1 MMIRIPT
8 DLIAKTVTPALKS
21 REEIAGAYL
30 FGSALELCRPDSDI
44 DIGLVIDPL
53 AGPPEEYYERIANS
67 IANRLSRLNGHPF
80 DVVPLNIINSIFAFK
95 VIKSGRLI
103 YNGRPLIVSDFIEK
117 TSRQYAEN
125 YPRYWEALKMIVGV

>member
-8 DLIAKTVTPALKS
+8 DLIAKTVTQALES

-53 AGPPEEYYERIANS
+53 YGPPEEYYERIANS

-80 DVVPLNIINSIFAFK
+80 DVVPLNIMNSIFAFK
-95 VIKSGRLI
+95 VIRNGRLI
-103 YNGRPLIVSDFIEK
+103 YNVRPLIVSDFIEK
-117 TSRQYAEN
+117 ISRQYAEN
-125 YPRYWEALKMIVGV
+125 YPRYREALKIIVGV